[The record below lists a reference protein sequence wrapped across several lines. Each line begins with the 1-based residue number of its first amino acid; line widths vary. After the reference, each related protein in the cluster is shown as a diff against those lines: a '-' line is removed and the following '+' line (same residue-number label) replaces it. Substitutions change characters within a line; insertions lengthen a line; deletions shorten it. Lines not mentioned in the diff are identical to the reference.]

1 MDYTGGKTFQESVI
15 NGMKYLKDKLN
26 MDDIVMIH
34 YGAAPFSSQH
44 IIQDGIEKCKKYGMS
59 VSCTPCFQLMGSND
73 GNGKKVNNGLT
84 EINKCKFVVLNHLD
98 MVIWSIFMKELK
110 TMDCL
115 RR

>member
-1 MDYTGGKTFQESVI
+1 
-15 NGMKYLKDKLN
+15 

-44 IIQDGIEKCKKYGMS
+44 IIQDGDRKVPKNMECP

-73 GNGKKVNNGLT
+73 GNGKSKQWIDRDKQVQICCPQSFRYGYLVDIY
-84 EINKCKFVVLNHLD
+84 ERA
-98 MVIWSIFMKELK
+98 E